1 MSKEQLIQ
9 VVCKGDASAA
19 EFLFAITDVAHVWDD
34 LIDQDRDVRPEEINR
49 AFMNALVG
57 LPRNA
62 FYARHFDLL
71 HPVLIS
77 AVNNWQVAN
86 QLEQAGSSDDLHIAF
101 ITRSSYVD
109 LVTQVAFILGG
120 PEWVRSVGPE
130 IRRFA
135 HAEGWE
141 KYVSNLDAEHAAR
154 KRRTQ
159 GD

>member
-1 MSKEQLIQ
+1 MTKEQLIQ

-19 EFLFAITDVAHVWDD
+19 EFLLAVTTIAHVWDD
-34 LIDQDRDVRPEEINR
+34 LIDQDRDVRPEDVDN
-49 AFMNALVG
+49 AFMHALVG

-86 QLEQAGSSDDLHIAF
+86 QLEKMDSAGDLRIAF
-101 ITRSSYVD
+101 ILRSSYVD
-109 LVTQVAFILGG
+109 LVTQTAFILGG
-120 PEWVRSVGPE
+120 PDWVRSVGPE

-141 KYVSNLDAEHAAR
+141 KYLSNLDAERAAR
-154 KRRTQ
+154 AQHTQ